1 MAKSPLPSSRDA
13 SVSSNA
19 FHAAGRTTEGAVVV
33 VVEVDDVDGRGVVV
47 SGAVDGAGSVVGIAV
62 VGGGGGGVS
71 TGAARSAAHDA
82 AADVAA
88 TIRKA
93 ATVRPELRCT
103 HP

>member
-1 MAKSPLPSSRDA
+1 MAKSPLPSSLDDSA
-13 SVSSNA
+13 SSNA
-19 FHAAGRTTEGAVVV
+19 LQACGRTEPGAVVV
-33 VVEVDDVDGRGVVV
+33 VDGAVVV
-47 SGAVDGAGSVVGIAV
+47 GRDVVVDGAVDGAGSVVATTV

-82 AADVAA
+82 AASEA
-88 TIRKA
+88 TAVRSA

>member
-1 MAKSPLPSSRDA
+1 MAKSPLPSSLDA
-13 SVSSNA
+13 RVSSNA
-19 FHAAGRTTEGAVVV
+19 FHAAGRTADGAVVV
-33 VVEVDDVDGRGVVV
+33 VEVVDVDERGVVV
-47 SGAVDGAGSVVGIAV
+47 GGTVDGAGSVVGVAV

-88 TIRKA
+88 TISKA
-93 ATVRPELRCT
+93 AAVRPELRCT